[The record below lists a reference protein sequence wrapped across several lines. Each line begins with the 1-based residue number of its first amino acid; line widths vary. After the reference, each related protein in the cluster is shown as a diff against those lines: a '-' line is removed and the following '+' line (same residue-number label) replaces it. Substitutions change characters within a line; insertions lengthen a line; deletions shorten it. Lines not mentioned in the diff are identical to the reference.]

1 MRRCPGHTC
10 RRHAG
15 GIPPAAAA
23 TSLSAWRAENTNA
36 EDLFLVV
43 AELDGVGFDAAHKL
57 ARQASAIFGLS
68 KTALMKRDLHNL
80 VSDCQPAGMPVVL
93 EEYRIHEL
101 LEGIPI
107 FVLDCIDEFDTKIAV
122 VRANPLRSPQTRS
135 SAKAARPLPRA

>member
-1 MRRCPGHTC
+1 MEWASTPR
-10 RRHAG
+10 
-15 GIPPAAAA
+15 
-23 TSLSAWRAENTNA
+23 TSWRAKHRQSSVRGLRNSTLSWLNCHA
-36 EDLFLVV
+36 VV
-43 AELDGVGFDAAHKL
+43 TRGNV
-57 ARQASAIFGLS
+57 GLS